1 MKMNLQKMIEH
12 LQEMGKVKFED
23 GDVKK
28 AITELSKRGYEVRFD
43 SSADYL
49 VLESRSGVEEAR
61 IDYCPNCNIAYCQGR
76 YTTGQCE

>member
-1 MKMNLQKMIEH
+1 MNLERIIEF

-28 AITELSKRGYEVRFD
+28 TINELSKRGYKVRFD
-43 SSADYL
+43 PSTDYL
-49 VLESRSGVEEAR
+49 ILDSVEKVWT
-61 IDYCPNCNIAYCQGR
+61 DYCPECSIAYCQGR

>member
-1 MKMNLQKMIEH
+1 MNLERIIEF

-28 AITELSKRGYEVRFD
+28 TINELSKRGYKVRFD
-43 SSADYL
+43 TSTDYL
-49 VLESRSGVEEAR
+49 VLESRGGDGVEEVWT
-61 IDYCPNCNIAYCQGR
+61 DYCPECNVAYCQGR

>member
-1 MKMNLQKMIEH
+1 MKMNLERIIEF

-28 AITELSKRGYEVRFD
+28 TIEELDKRGYEVHFD
-43 SSADYL
+43 SSTDYL
-49 VLESRSGVEEAR
+49 VLDSKKNKET
-61 IDYCPNCNIAYCQGR
+61 DYCPECNVAYCQGR